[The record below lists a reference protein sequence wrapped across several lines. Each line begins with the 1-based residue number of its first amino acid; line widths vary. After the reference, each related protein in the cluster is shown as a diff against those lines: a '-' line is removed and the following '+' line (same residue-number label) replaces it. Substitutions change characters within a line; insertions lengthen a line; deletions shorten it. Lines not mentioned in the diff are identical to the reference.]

1 MATADEGMIKRD
13 WAAHAQLGGRA
24 GRPENSKFL
33 EADQFEKLR
42 NYVNHFADP
51 KRIVLMIQT
60 AMYSGARFGEI
71 GGLIWEDIDEK
82 KNTIH
87 IDKTFRY
94 RFVDLDENG
103 KWPAKREDVFGPTKT
118 PSSVRDIEVS
128 PVLIQSWH

>member
-51 KRIVLMIQT
+51 KHIVLMIQT

-71 GGLIWEDIDEK
+71 GGLTWEDIDEK
-82 KNTIH
+82 KKRKTPFTSIKH
-87 IDKTFRY
+87 FAIDSLISTRMASGLQSAKTFLGRP
-94 RFVDLDENG
+94 RHHQ
-103 KWPAKREDVFGPTKT
+103 VFAILK
-118 PSSVRDIEVS
+118 
-128 PVLIQSWH
+128 